1 MKIKAILIKV
11 IKYNNFIIELVSLN
25 IFNLDYPIGRGGFGK
40 VWKVKC
46 KLNNKY
52 YAMKIMSKLKIIKKN
67 SIKNINNEKRFL
79 SILHNPF
86 LVNMI
91 CSFQDNDNLYL
102 VMDLLLGGDMRYHI
116 NKKAVYNRKK
126 DENQLKFIAGC
137 ALVGLNYIHENQI
150 IHKDIKPENLV
161 FDSKGYIHITD
172 FGISKIYHPD
182 NGKENSGTPGYMAPE
197 VLFNRD
203 HDYCVDYFSL
213 GVILYELLMGKRPY
227 HGHSKKDLR
236 KDIVSRQ
243 ARIKDDNIP
252 DGFIKSNTFYDCASF
267 INSLLERKKEK
278 RLGYN
283 GFEEIKNHPWLID
296 FNWDDLINKRIQPVF
311 IPPFGEINY
320 DQKYCN
326 EPEKIGEETQN
337 EYESIKRKIDYN
349 KYFQNYSSNNK
360 QFLDKIKL
368 SNEKQSKKK
377 IILNQFFVKKNIF
390 DIKKDINTI
399 FKDKKIVR
407 TFLRN
412 NSQLLINQNPIKN
425 IIAKTNNE
433 KSLLEAISI
442 KGKNKI
448 VNKNNNFNDISL
460 STTKNNSNI
469 STNNIINDYYPI
481 YDKNNSKINL
491 YNKKLLQEDSSF
503 NRTNL
508 YNSVHMISHYKNK
521 SQIDFYKKN
530 TQKKLPFIYKH
541 LKKSISVENLHNN
554 KLNNNGIIQNNEK
567 AYNPI
572 TLYGK
577 YFPSRHPG
585 ITNSKTHYSF
595 LNKYN

>member
-1 MKIKAILIKV
+1 MTEVFKYLI
-11 IKYNNFIIELVSLN
+11 YIIEIVSLN
-25 IFNLDYPIGRGGFGK
+25 IFHLDYPIGRGGFGK

-67 SIKNINNEKRFL
+67 SVKNINNEKKFL

-116 NKKAVYNRKK
+116 NKRAIYNRKK

-137 ALVGLNYIHENQI
+137 VLIGLNYIHENQI

-161 FDSKGYIHITD
+161 YDSKGYIHITD
-172 FGISKIYHPD
+172 FGISKIFHPD

-197 VLFNRD
+197 VLFNKD
-203 HDYCVDYFSL
+203 HTYCVDYFSL

-227 HGHSKKDLR
+227 HGHNKKDLR

-243 ARIKDDNIP
+243 ARIKEDNIP
-252 DGFIKSNTFYDCASF
+252 DGFVKSDTFLDCSNF

-278 RLGYN
+278 RLGFN
-283 GFEEIKNHPWLID
+283 GFEEVKNHPWLID
-296 FNWDDLINKRIQPVF
+296 FNWDDLINKRMNPFF
-311 IPPFGEINY
+311 IPPLGDNNY
-320 DQKYCN
+320 DKKYCN
-326 EPEKIGEETQN
+326 EPDKIGDETQN
-337 EYESIKRKIDYN
+337 EYETIKNKVDYD
-349 KYFQNYSSNNK
+349 KYFQNYSCNNK
-360 QFLDKIKL
+360 QFLEKIKIL
-368 SNEKQSKKK
+368 NEKQNKKK
-377 IILNQFFVKKNIF
+377 TILNQFFVKKNNIL
-390 DIKKDINTI
+390 DIKKNINSI
-399 FKDKKIVR
+399 FQDKKMLR
-407 TFLRN
+407 TFLKN
-412 NSQLLINQNPIKN
+412 NSQLMIGHNPIKTILGKN
-425 IIAKTNNE
+425 SNNE
-433 KSLLEAISI
+433 KSSIGAISI
-442 KGKNKI
+442 KQNKL
-448 VNKNNNFNDISL
+448 NKNSYNDISL

-469 STNNIINDYYPI
+469 SSNNIINDYYPL
-481 YDKNNSKINL
+481 YDKKNNKFNL
-491 YNKKLLQEDSSF
+491 YHKKLSKEEQSS
-503 NRTNL
+503 L

-530 TQKKLPFIYKH
+530 SQKKLPFIYRH

-554 KLNNNGIIQNNEK
+554 KNNNFILNRNNERV
-567 AYNPI
+567 YNPI

-577 YFPSRHPG
+577 YFPSRHSG
-585 ITNSKTHYSF
+585 ISQYKNQYSY
-595 LNKYN
+595 LNNYN

>member
-1 MKIKAILIKV
+1 MTEVFKYLI
-11 IKYNNFIIELVSLN
+11 YIIEIVSLN
-25 IFNLDYPIGRGGFGK
+25 IFHLDYPIGRGGFGK

-67 SIKNINNEKRFL
+67 SVKNINNEKKFL

-116 NKKAVYNRKK
+116 NKRAIYNRKK

-137 ALVGLNYIHENQI
+137 VLIGLNYIHENQI

-161 FDSKGYIHITD
+161 YDSKGYIHITD
-172 FGISKIYHPD
+172 FGISKIFHPD

-197 VLFNRD
+197 VLFNKD
-203 HDYCVDYFSL
+203 HTYCVDYFSL

-227 HGHSKKDLR
+227 HGHNKKDLR

-243 ARIKDDNIP
+243 ARIKEDNIP
-252 DGFIKSNTFYDCASF
+252 DGFVKSDTFLDCSNF

-278 RLGYN
+278 RLGFN
-283 GFEEIKNHPWLID
+283 GFEEVKNHPWLID
-296 FNWDDLINKRIQPVF
+296 FNWDDLINKRMNPFF
-311 IPPFGEINY
+311 IPPLGDNNY
-320 DQKYCN
+320 DKKYCN
-326 EPEKIGEETQN
+326 EPDKIGDETQN
-337 EYESIKRKIDYN
+337 EYETIKNKVDYN
-349 KYFQNYSSNNK
+349 KYFQNYSCNNK
-360 QFLDKIKL
+360 QFLEKIKIL
-368 SNEKQSKKK
+368 NEKQNKKK
-377 IILNQFFVKKNIF
+377 TILNQFFVKKNNIL
-390 DIKKDINTI
+390 DIKKNINSI
-399 FKDKKIVR
+399 FQDKKMLR
-407 TFLRN
+407 TFLKN
-412 NSQLLINQNPIKN
+412 NSQLMIGHNPIKTILGKN
-425 IIAKTNNE
+425 NNNE
-433 KSLLEAISI
+433 KSSIEAISI
-442 KGKNKI
+442 KQNKL
-448 VNKNNNFNDISL
+448 NKNSYNDISL

-469 STNNIINDYYPI
+469 SSNNIINDYYPL
-481 YDKNNSKINL
+481 YDKKNNKFNL
-491 YNKKLLQEDSSF
+491 YHKKLSKEEQSS
-503 NRTNL
+503 L

-530 TQKKLPFIYKH
+530 SQKKLPFIYRH

-554 KLNNNGIIQNNEK
+554 KNNNFILNRNNERV
-567 AYNPI
+567 YNPI

-577 YFPSRHPG
+577 YFPSRHSG
-585 ITNSKTHYSF
+585 ISQYKNQYSY
-595 LNKYN
+595 LNNYN

>member
-1 MKIKAILIKV
+1 MTEVFKYLI
-11 IKYNNFIIELVSLN
+11 YIIEIVSLN
-25 IFNLDYPIGRGGFGK
+25 IFHLDYPIGRGGFGK

-67 SIKNINNEKRFL
+67 SVKNINNEKKFL

-116 NKKAVYNRKK
+116 NKRAIYNRKK

-137 ALVGLNYIHENQI
+137 VLIGLNYIHENQI

-161 FDSKGYIHITD
+161 YDSKGYIHITD
-172 FGISKIYHPD
+172 FGISKIFHPD

-197 VLFNRD
+197 VLFNKD
-203 HDYCVDYFSL
+203 HTYCVDYFSL

-227 HGHSKKDLR
+227 HGHNKKDLR

-243 ARIKDDNIP
+243 ARIKEDNIP
-252 DGFIKSNTFYDCASF
+252 DGFVKSETFLDCANF

-278 RLGYN
+278 RLGFN
-283 GFEEIKNHPWLID
+283 GFEEVKNHPWLID
-296 FNWDDLINKRIQPVF
+296 FNWDDLINKRMSPFF
-311 IPPFGEINY
+311 IPPLGDNNY
-320 DQKYCN
+320 DKKYCN
-326 EPEKIGEETQN
+326 EPDKIGDETQN
-337 EYESIKRKIDYN
+337 EYETIKNKVDYD
-349 KYFQNYSSNNK
+349 KYFQNYSCNNK
-360 QFLDKIKL
+360 QFLEKIKIL
-368 SNEKQSKKK
+368 NEKQNKKK
-377 IILNQFFVKKNIF
+377 TILNQFFVKKNNIL
-390 DIKKDINTI
+390 DIKKNINSI
-399 FKDKKIVR
+399 FQDKKMLR
-407 TFLRN
+407 TFLKN
-412 NSQLLINQNPIKN
+412 NSQLMIGHNPIKTILGKN
-425 IIAKTNNE
+425 NNNE
-433 KSLLEAISI
+433 KSSIEAISI
-442 KGKNKI
+442 KQNKL
-448 VNKNNNFNDISL
+448 NKNSYNDISL

-469 STNNIINDYYPI
+469 SSNNIINDYYPL
-481 YDKNNSKINL
+481 YDKKNNKFNL
-491 YNKKLLQEDSSF
+491 YHKKLSKEEQSS
-503 NRTNL
+503 L

-530 TQKKLPFIYKH
+530 SQKKLPFIYRH

-554 KLNNNGIIQNNEK
+554 KNNNFILNRNNERV
-567 AYNPI
+567 YNPI

-577 YFPSRHPG
+577 YFPSRHSG
-585 ITNSKTHYSF
+585 ISQYKNQYSY
-595 LNKYN
+595 LNNYN

>member
-1 MKIKAILIKV
+1 MTEVFKYLI
-11 IKYNNFIIELVSLN
+11 YIIEIVSLN
-25 IFNLDYPIGRGGFGK
+25 IFHLDYPIGRGGFGK

-67 SIKNINNEKRFL
+67 SVKNINNEKKFL

-116 NKKAVYNRKK
+116 NKRAIYNRKK

-137 ALVGLNYIHENQI
+137 VLIGLNYIHENQI

-161 FDSKGYIHITD
+161 YDSKGYIHITD
-172 FGISKIYHPD
+172 FGISKIFHPD

-197 VLFNRD
+197 VLFNKD
-203 HDYCVDYFSL
+203 HTYCVDYFSL

-227 HGHSKKDLR
+227 HGHNKKDLR

-243 ARIKDDNIP
+243 ARIKEDNIP
-252 DGFIKSNTFYDCASF
+252 DGFVKSDTFLDCSNF

-278 RLGYN
+278 RLGFN
-283 GFEEIKNHPWLID
+283 GFEEVKNHPWLID
-296 FNWDDLINKRIQPVF
+296 FNWDDLINKRMSPFF
-311 IPPFGEINY
+311 IPPLSDNNY
-320 DQKYCN
+320 DKKYCN
-326 EPEKIGEETQN
+326 EPDKIGDETQN
-337 EYESIKRKIDYN
+337 EYETIKNKVDYN
-349 KYFQNYSSNNK
+349 KYFQNYSCNNK
-360 QFLDKIKL
+360 QFLEKIKIL
-368 SNEKQSKKK
+368 NEKQNKKK
-377 IILNQFFVKKNIF
+377 TILNQFFVKKNNIL
-390 DIKKDINTI
+390 DIKKNINSI
-399 FKDKKIVR
+399 FQDKKMLR
-407 TFLRN
+407 TFLKN
-412 NSQLLINQNPIKN
+412 NSQLMIGHNPIKTILGKN
-425 IIAKTNNE
+425 NNNE
-433 KSLLEAISI
+433 KSSIEAISI
-442 KGKNKI
+442 KQNKL
-448 VNKNNNFNDISL
+448 NKNSYNDISL

-469 STNNIINDYYPI
+469 SSNNIINDYYPL
-481 YDKNNSKINL
+481 YDKKNNKFNL
-491 YNKKLLQEDSSF
+491 YHKKLSKEEQSS
-503 NRTNL
+503 L

-530 TQKKLPFIYKH
+530 SQKKLPFIYRH

-554 KLNNNGIIQNNEK
+554 KNNNFILNRNNERV
-567 AYNPI
+567 YNPI

-577 YFPSRHPG
+577 YFPSRHSE
-585 ITNSKTHYSF
+585 ISQYKNQYSY
-595 LNKYN
+595 LNNYN

>member
-1 MKIKAILIKV
+1 MTEVFKYLI
-11 IKYNNFIIELVSLN
+11 YIIEIVSLN
-25 IFNLDYPIGRGGFGK
+25 IFHLDYPIGRGGFGK

-67 SIKNINNEKRFL
+67 SVKNINNEKKFL

-116 NKKAVYNRKK
+116 NKRAIYNRKK

-137 ALVGLNYIHENQI
+137 VLIGLNYIHENQI

-161 FDSKGYIHITD
+161 YDSKGYIHITD
-172 FGISKIYHPD
+172 FGISKIFHPD

-197 VLFNRD
+197 VLFNKD
-203 HDYCVDYFSL
+203 HTYCVDYFSL

-227 HGHSKKDLR
+227 HGHNKKDLR

-243 ARIKDDNIP
+243 ARIKEDNIP
-252 DGFIKSNTFYDCASF
+252 DGFVKSDTFLDCANF

-278 RLGYN
+278 RLGFN
-283 GFEEIKNHPWLID
+283 GFEEVKNHPWLID
-296 FNWDDLINKRIQPVF
+296 FNWDDLINKRMSPFF
-311 IPPFGEINY
+311 IPPLGDNNY
-320 DQKYCN
+320 DKKYCN
-326 EPEKIGEETQN
+326 EPDKIGDETQN
-337 EYESIKRKIDYN
+337 EYETIKNKVDYD
-349 KYFQNYSSNNK
+349 KYFQNYSCNNK
-360 QFLDKIKL
+360 QFLEKIKIL
-368 SNEKQSKKK
+368 NEKQNKKK
-377 IILNQFFVKKNIF
+377 TILNQFFVKKNNIL
-390 DIKKDINTI
+390 DIKKNINSI
-399 FKDKKIVR
+399 FQDKKMLR
-407 TFLRN
+407 TFLKN
-412 NSQLLINQNPIKN
+412 NSQLMIGHNPIKTILGKN
-425 IIAKTNNE
+425 SNNE
-433 KSLLEAISI
+433 KSSIEAISI
-442 KGKNKI
+442 KQNKL
-448 VNKNNNFNDISL
+448 NKNSYNDISL

-469 STNNIINDYYPI
+469 SSNNIINDYYPL
-481 YDKNNSKINL
+481 YDKKNNKFNL
-491 YNKKLLQEDSSF
+491 YHKKLSKEEQSS
-503 NRTNL
+503 L

-530 TQKKLPFIYKH
+530 SQKKLPFIYRH

-554 KLNNNGIIQNNEK
+554 KNNNFILNRNNERV
-567 AYNPI
+567 YNPI

-577 YFPSRHPG
+577 YFPSRHSG
-585 ITNSKTHYSF
+585 ISQYKNQYSY
-595 LNKYN
+595 LNNYN

>member
-1 MKIKAILIKV
+1 MTEVFKYLI
-11 IKYNNFIIELVSLN
+11 YIIEIVSLN
-25 IFNLDYPIGRGGFGK
+25 IFHLDYPIGRGGFGK

-67 SIKNINNEKRFL
+67 SVKNINNEKKFL

-116 NKKAVYNRKK
+116 NKRAIYNRKK

-137 ALVGLNYIHENQI
+137 VLIGLNYIHENQI

-161 FDSKGYIHITD
+161 YDSKGYIHITD
-172 FGISKIYHPD
+172 FGISKIFHPD

-197 VLFNRD
+197 VLFNKD
-203 HDYCVDYFSL
+203 HTYCVDYFSL

-227 HGHSKKDLR
+227 HGHNKKDLR

-243 ARIKDDNIP
+243 ARIKEDNIP
-252 DGFIKSNTFYDCASF
+252 DGFVKSDTFLDCANF

-278 RLGYN
+278 RLGFN
-283 GFEEIKNHPWLID
+283 GFEEVKNHPWLID
-296 FNWDDLINKRIQPVF
+296 FNWDDLINKRMNPFF
-311 IPPFGEINY
+311 IPPLGDNNY
-320 DQKYCN
+320 DKKYCN
-326 EPEKIGEETQN
+326 EPDKIGDETQN
-337 EYESIKRKIDYN
+337 EYETIKNKVDYD
-349 KYFQNYSSNNK
+349 KYFQNYSCNNK
-360 QFLDKIKL
+360 QFLEKIKIL
-368 SNEKQSKKK
+368 NEKQNKKK
-377 IILNQFFVKKNIF
+377 TILNQFFVKKNNIL
-390 DIKKDINTI
+390 DIKKNINSI
-399 FKDKKIVR
+399 FQDKKMLR
-407 TFLRN
+407 TFLKN
-412 NSQLLINQNPIKN
+412 NSQLMIGHNPIKTILGKN
-425 IIAKTNNE
+425 NNNE
-433 KSLLEAISI
+433 KSSIEAISI
-442 KGKNKI
+442 KQNKL
-448 VNKNNNFNDISL
+448 NKNSYNDISL

-469 STNNIINDYYPI
+469 SSNNIINDYYPL
-481 YDKNNSKINL
+481 YDKKNNKFNL
-491 YNKKLLQEDSSF
+491 YHKKLSKEEQSS
-503 NRTNL
+503 L

-530 TQKKLPFIYKH
+530 SQKKLPFIYRH

-554 KLNNNGIIQNNEK
+554 KNNNFILNRNNERV
-567 AYNPI
+567 YNPI

-585 ITNSKTHYSF
+585 ISQYKNQYSY
-595 LNKYN
+595 LNNYN

>member
-1 MKIKAILIKV
+1 MNYHQKIKTPLTEVFKYLI
-11 IKYNNFIIELVSLN
+11 YIIEIVSLN
-25 IFNLDYPIGRGGFGK
+25 IFHLDYPIGRGGFGK

-67 SIKNINNEKRFL
+67 SVKNINNEKKFL

-116 NKKAVYNRKK
+116 NKRAIYNRKK

-137 ALVGLNYIHENQI
+137 VLIGLNYIHENQI

-161 FDSKGYIHITD
+161 YDSKGYIHITD
-172 FGISKIYHPD
+172 FGISKIFHPD

-197 VLFNRD
+197 VLFNKD
-203 HDYCVDYFSL
+203 HTYCVDYFSL

-227 HGHSKKDLR
+227 HGHNKKDLR

-243 ARIKDDNIP
+243 ARIKEDNIP
-252 DGFIKSNTFYDCASF
+252 DGFVKSDTFLDCSNF

-278 RLGYN
+278 RLGFN
-283 GFEEIKNHPWLID
+283 GFEEVKNHPWLID
-296 FNWDDLINKRIQPVF
+296 FNWDDLINKRMNPFF
-311 IPPFGEINY
+311 IPPLGDNNY
-320 DQKYCN
+320 DKKYCN
-326 EPEKIGEETQN
+326 EPDKIGDETQN
-337 EYESIKRKIDYN
+337 EYETIKNKVDYD
-349 KYFQNYSSNNK
+349 KYFQNYSCNNK
-360 QFLDKIKL
+360 QFLEKIKIL
-368 SNEKQSKKK
+368 NEKQNKKK
-377 IILNQFFVKKNIF
+377 TILNQFFVKKNNIL
-390 DIKKDINTI
+390 DIKKNINSI
-399 FKDKKIVR
+399 FQDKKMLR
-407 TFLRN
+407 TFLKN
-412 NSQLLINQNPIKN
+412 NSQLMIGHNPIKTILGKN
-425 IIAKTNNE
+425 NNNE
-433 KSLLEAISI
+433 KSSIEAISI
-442 KGKNKI
+442 KQNKL
-448 VNKNNNFNDISL
+448 NKNSYNDISL

-469 STNNIINDYYPI
+469 SSNNIINDYYPL
-481 YDKNNSKINL
+481 YDKKNNKFNL
-491 YNKKLLQEDSSF
+491 YHKKLSKEEQSS
-503 NRTNL
+503 L

-530 TQKKLPFIYKH
+530 SQKKLPFIYRH

-554 KLNNNGIIQNNEK
+554 KNNNFILNRNNERV
-567 AYNPI
+567 YNPI

-577 YFPSRHPG
+577 YFPSRHSG
-585 ITNSKTHYSF
+585 ISQYKNQYSY
-595 LNKYN
+595 LNNYN

>member
-1 MKIKAILIKV
+1 MTEVFKYLI
-11 IKYNNFIIELVSLN
+11 YIIEIVSLN
-25 IFNLDYPIGRGGFGK
+25 IFHLDYPIGRGGFGK

-67 SIKNINNEKRFL
+67 SVKNINNEKKFL

-116 NKKAVYNRKK
+116 NKRAIYNRKK

-137 ALVGLNYIHENQI
+137 VLIGLNYIHENQI

-161 FDSKGYIHITD
+161 YDSKGYIHITD
-172 FGISKIYHPD
+172 FGISKIFHPD

-197 VLFNRD
+197 VLFNKD
-203 HDYCVDYFSL
+203 HTYCVDYFSL

-227 HGHSKKDLR
+227 HGHNKKDLR

-243 ARIKDDNIP
+243 ARIKEDNIP
-252 DGFIKSNTFYDCASF
+252 DGFVKSDTFLDCANF

-278 RLGYN
+278 RLGFN
-283 GFEEIKNHPWLID
+283 GFEEVKNHPWLID
-296 FNWDDLINKRIQPVF
+296 FNWDDLINKRMNPFF
-311 IPPFGEINY
+311 IPPLSDNNY
-320 DQKYCN
+320 DKKYCN
-326 EPEKIGEETQN
+326 EPDKIGDETQN
-337 EYESIKRKIDYN
+337 EYETIKNKVDYD
-349 KYFQNYSSNNK
+349 KYFQNYSCNNK
-360 QFLDKIKL
+360 QFLEKIKIL
-368 SNEKQSKKK
+368 NEKQNKKK
-377 IILNQFFVKKNIF
+377 TILNQFFVKKNNIL
-390 DIKKDINTI
+390 DIKKNINSI
-399 FKDKKIVR
+399 FQDKKMLR
-407 TFLRN
+407 TFLKN
-412 NSQLLINQNPIKN
+412 NIQLMIGHNPIKTILGKN
-425 IIAKTNNE
+425 NNNE
-433 KSLLEAISI
+433 KSSIEAISI
-442 KGKNKI
+442 KQNKL
-448 VNKNNNFNDISL
+448 NKNSYNDISL

-469 STNNIINDYYPI
+469 SSNNIINDYYPL
-481 YDKNNSKINL
+481 YDKKNNKFNL
-491 YNKKLLQEDSSF
+491 YHKKLSKEEQSS
-503 NRTNL
+503 L

-530 TQKKLPFIYKH
+530 SQKKLPFIYRH

-554 KLNNNGIIQNNEK
+554 KNNNFILNRNNERV
-567 AYNPI
+567 YNPI

-577 YFPSRHPG
+577 YFPSRHSG
-585 ITNSKTHYSF
+585 ISQYKNQYSY
-595 LNKYN
+595 LNNYN